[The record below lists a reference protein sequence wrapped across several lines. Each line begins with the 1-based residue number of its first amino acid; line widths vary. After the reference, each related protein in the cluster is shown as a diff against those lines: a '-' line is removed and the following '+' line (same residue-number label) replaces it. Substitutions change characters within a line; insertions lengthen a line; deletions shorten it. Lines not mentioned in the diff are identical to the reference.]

1 MTEEEQ
7 EEAEEKEGFE
17 EEADEEEEAEEE
29 EDAQET
35 EKEAEEEEE
44 EADEREEGEEEEDA
58 EGKTEAKEE
67 AEETATARRV
77 RLKWAMKRSYILE
90 MDYEG
95 IWRQV
100 VEVRE
105 SQSENHKGIIRA
117 IYNAMKQDMGFGKE
131 QALAMRLDI
140 LQWH

>member
-1 MTEEEQ
+1 M
-7 EEAEEKEGFE
+7 E

-29 EDAQET
+29 EGAQEKG
-35 EKEAEEEEE
+35 KEAEEEEE

-58 EGKTEAKEE
+58 EGKKEAEEE

-90 MDYEG
+90 KDYGG

-105 SQSENHKGIIRA
+105 NQSENHKGIIGA

-131 QALAMRLDI
+131 QVLAMRLDI

>member
-1 MTEEEQ
+1 M
-7 EEAEEKEGFE
+7 E

-29 EDAQET
+29 EDAQEK

-58 EGKTEAKEE
+58 EGKKEAKEE

-100 VEVRE
+100 VEVRRTKVRTTRA
-105 SQSENHKGIIRA
+105 SSGQST
-117 IYNAMKQDMGFGKE
+117 MP
-131 QALAMRLDI
+131 
-140 LQWH
+140 